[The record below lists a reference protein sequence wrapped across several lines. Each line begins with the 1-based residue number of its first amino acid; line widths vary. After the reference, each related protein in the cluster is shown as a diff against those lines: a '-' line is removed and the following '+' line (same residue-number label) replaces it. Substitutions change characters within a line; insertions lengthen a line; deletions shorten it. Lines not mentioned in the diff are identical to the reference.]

1 MNNWIIH
8 LAITYLDII
17 LSVIEVSKS
26 DYKPYAMCCLSIASK
41 FDELDP
47 NIPLSREFIKYGN
60 LRIKSQE
67 FIHNEAKIIQKYLKW
82 DLNILTVYH
91 FAEWFLTMGIVF
103 SNDQIKGKSVS
114 QTQLVYMYKRV
125 MFFVDLSTEWN
136 KLRSVESA
144 AKFTPS
150 VIALSCVIW
159 ARRMSKFDIIW
170 NQWLSELSGY
180 SDPFNTNNNC
190 KGNLFVTLN
199 L

>member
-8 LAITYLDII
+8 LAITYLDIV
-17 LSVIEVSKS
+17 LSITEVSKS
-26 DYKPYAMCCLSIASK
+26 DYKPYAMSCLSIASK
-41 FDELDP
+41 FDEHDP

-60 LRIKSQE
+60 LRIKPLE
-67 FIHNEAKIIQKYLKW
+67 FINNEARIIQKYLKW

-103 SNDQIKGKSVS
+103 SDDLIKGKSVS
-114 QTQLVYMYKRV
+114 QSQHVYMHKRV

-136 KLRSVESA
+136 KLRSVELA

-150 VIALSCVIW
+150 IIALSWVIW

-190 KGNLFVTLN
+190 KGNLVVIWDL
-199 L
+199 